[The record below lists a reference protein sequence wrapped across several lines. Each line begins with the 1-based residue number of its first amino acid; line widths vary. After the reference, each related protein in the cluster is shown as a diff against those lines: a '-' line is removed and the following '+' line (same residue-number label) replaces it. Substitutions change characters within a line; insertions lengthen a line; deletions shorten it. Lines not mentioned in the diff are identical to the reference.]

1 MASIQEFKGR
11 KHLSWPKIWK
21 GYLEVSRYFLSP
33 ENVHRFTADKCSWP
47 EACSRSSSTLLF
59 LFSVGKTI
67 FHGSACSFST
77 ILMTQ
82 VLSLSADTARWSV
95 LAALAD
101 TIILTGNWGTASR
114 AAPTTRQMPCP
125 QTSAQQD
132 ILPTAFF
139 QSSNDAGSRQLT
151 PENGTWSWT
160 TGIPPTA
167 GSLAETKMR
176 VRVYSCSL
184 VSDQTGEAIGLKP
197 ALKGLLKKA
206 YAAIICSGYA
216 RCLQRKKVKMMIN
229 AQ

>member
-1 MASIQEFKGR
+1 
-11 KHLSWPKIWK
+11 
-21 GYLEVSRYFLSP
+21 
-33 ENVHRFTADKCSWP
+33 
-47 EACSRSSSTLLF
+47 
-59 LFSVGKTI
+59 
-67 FHGSACSFST
+67 
-77 ILMTQ
+77 MTQ

-101 TIILTGNWGTASR
+101 TIILTGNWRTASR
-114 AAPTTRQMPCP
+114 AAPTARQMSCP

-176 VRVYSCSL
+176 VRVYSCLL
-184 VSDQTGEAIGLKP
+184 VSDQTGGAIGSKP

-216 RCLQRKKVKMMIN
+216 HCLQRKKSEDDDKCTVTGENRRRNWLWCQNVFKVGVLRVLKAGLCAELALQSNSSCSPSKPAVLTWSFFELLHSSKTTKKRCMN
-229 AQ
+229 CKEPR